1 MISKLLPALFLL
13 LFTSALSAQ
22 TFEFTRPVANTIQV
36 NGRYLFAEPYI
47 SGDTDLSHG
56 GIDMDI
62 VFDTVYAA
70 HSGTISFASSL
81 GNCGN
86 YVAIDA
92 TLYDEK
98 VMTLYCH
105 LDKHLVSKGDIVE
118 AGEPIGISGE
128 TGNVTG
134 PHLHFE
140 VQLGRHYEDSFKAPK
155 RRKNPELFFALEGMG
170 AIYGS
175 VPGAPNSTRVNISP
189 DPKPRP
195 PYDTY
200 SYSLTYNFADSGIG
214 SHPSY
219 GENYAIGDVKPG
231 VYVITS
237 INGYRREV
245 TVEAGKISNAD
256 AETGTSNEPN
266 EVVAGLKLNQNYPN
280 PFNPT
285 TTISFELST
294 PSFTNL
300 SVYNMI
306 GGKVAELVNE
316 QKISGFHQVD
326 FDAANL
332 PSGVY
337 IYRLQTNNQQI
348 TKKLT
353 LVK

>member
-1 MISKLLPALFLL
+1 MFHKPLLSLFLL
-13 LFTSALSAQ
+13 LFTSTLSAQ
-22 TFEFTRPVANTIQV
+22 TFDLVRPVADYTQV

-47 SGDTDLSHG
+47 SGDSDLSHG

-62 VFDTVYAA
+62 VFDTVFAA
-70 HSGTISFASSL
+70 HNGKVMFADLL

-86 YVAIDA
+86 YVALDGY
-92 TLYDEK
+92 LYDEK
-98 VMTLYCH
+98 MMTLYCH
-105 LDKHLVSKGDIVE
+105 LSEFLVSFGDSVQ
-118 AGEPIGISGE
+118 AGDPIGISGE
-128 TGNVTG
+128 SGNVTG

-140 VQLGRHYEDSFKAPK
+140 VQLGRHYEDSYKAPK
-155 RRKNPELFFALEGMG
+155 RRKNAELFFAIEGMG

-175 VPGAPNSTRVNISP
+175 VPGAPNSTRVDISP

-200 SYSLTYNFADSGIG
+200 SYSLTYNFADVTIG
-214 SHPSY
+214 SHPLY

-245 TVEAGKISNAD
+245 TVEAGKIANAD
-256 AETGTSNEPN
+256 EETDTSNEPL
-266 EVVAGLKLNQNYPN
+266 ELITGLELHQNYPN
-280 PFNPT
+280 PFNPE
-285 TTISFELST
+285 TTISFELPAASYA
-294 PSFTNL
+294 NL

-306 GGKVAELVNE
+306 GERVAELVNGDMA
-316 QKISGFHQVD
+316 SGSHAVNFN
-326 FDAANL
+326 AANL
-332 PSGVY
+332 SSGIY
-337 IYRLQTNNQQI
+337 FYRLSTNTHQI